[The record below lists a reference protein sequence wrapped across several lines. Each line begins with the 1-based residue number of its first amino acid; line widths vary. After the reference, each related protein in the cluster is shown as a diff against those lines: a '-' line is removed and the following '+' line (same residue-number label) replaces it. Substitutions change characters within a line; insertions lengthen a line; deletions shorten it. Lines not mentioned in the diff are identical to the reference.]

1 MKWVWKRNGNEK
13 RWFPFPISDAFGSI
27 QRLSVKWRLICR
39 FSSRSKCLLGPT
51 TDQKKI
57 TIKKNQQTKKR
68 SDETLKWSD
77 QRPWFHRRVSAIHPR
92 LLCDVEPKRCFGRD
106 SSDAAVDVRRV
117 WIPVWTR
124 PRCFYLKKKKKK
136 RTTKN
141 CDVMIQSSPLLP
153 VFQHL

>member
-27 QRLSVKWRLICR
+27 QRLSVKCR

-124 PRCFYLKKKKKK
+124 PRCFYLKKK